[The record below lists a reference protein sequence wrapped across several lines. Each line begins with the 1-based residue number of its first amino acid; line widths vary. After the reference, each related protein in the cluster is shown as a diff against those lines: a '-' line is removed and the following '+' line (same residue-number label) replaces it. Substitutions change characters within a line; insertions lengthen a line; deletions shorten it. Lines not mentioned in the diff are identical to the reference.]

1 MLVQPGLE
9 KEQIGKATRS
19 AGECALKSCSGTES
33 NPFLDQQL
41 TQASGVEASLKRIDG
56 CRRMTRPLVIW
67 ALMTCAVLEFMAAVG
82 AVGSAAT
89 APSSAP
95 NSPFQAPTPT
105 TDSKAQDQF
114 EALFRDAQHD
124 FDRGDYAGAAR
135 KYERAAAAAD

>member
-1 MLVQPGLE
+1 
-9 KEQIGKATRS
+9 
-19 AGECALKSCSGTES
+19 
-33 NPFLDQQL
+33 
-41 TQASGVEASLKRIDG
+41 
-56 CRRMTRPLVIW
+56 
-67 ALMTCAVLEFMAAVG
+67 MTCAVLEFMAAVG

-95 NSPFQAPTPT
+95 NSPFQAPTPN

-135 KYERAAAAAD
+135 KYERALVSRPNSPETLSNLGVTYHMEGSLQSAVSTLRKALSLEPGSLPANLILGID